1 MLLVVLTH
9 VPEQSVW
16 PPLHAHWL
24 FTQVEPP
31 EQIVPHAPQLAL
43 SLAVVAHAPPE
54 QRVWPAPHIV
64 EQALLLQTCVPG
76 QVTPQAPQ
84 LLLFDGT
91 HMLLQD
97 SSPVPHL
104 HAPD

>member
-1 MLLVVLTH
+1 MVLTQ

-16 PPLHAHWL
+16 PPPQVHWL

-31 EQIVPHAPQLAL
+31 EQMVPHEPQLAL
-43 SLAVVAHAPPE
+43 SLAVAAQAPPAHW
-54 QRVWPAPHIV
+54 VWPAPHIV

-76 QVTPQAPQ
+76 QVTPQLPQ
-84 LLLFDGT
+84 LLLLDGT

-97 SSPVPHL
+97 RSPVPHL
-104 HAPD
+104 HAPA